1 MKKLCTNRIREL
13 YVLIFTYKLTG
24 SELAKHKN
32 DKQHKNLLN
41 KQIVI
46 GIVVLLL
53 VGIMPLQTFAEPKD
67 DLPKV
72 TILPDGTRI
81 IEKGLHKA
89 IAKPKYTTITD
100 PTGFEAT
107 SAQYP
112 TVAKLY
118 LNNGPTYLCT
128 GVLVDARWVLTAAHC
143 VSNINTGK
151 LTFKSGTAYFGSNS
165 YSIASATVRPDWN
178 GDYLYGNDIAL
189 LKLKSTVSG
198 ITPSTIDGSI
208 DDLGKELNKAG
219 YGRSGTGETG
229 ANTSAGT
236 LHAGQNIYDSTH
248 DQFWDR
254 FNQGYL
260 SDGVLM
266 YDFDDGT
273 PAHDAFFQHFG
284 ITNINSADYDD
295 EVNSASGDSGGPTF
309 DGTTVVGITSYGLTY
324 SFDGITTDVDNSV
337 NSSFGEYSGDTT
349 VAKHKSWIDSVIGG
363 GSDPGKPC
371 NPKKPGCT
379 P

>member
-1 MKKLCTNRIREL
+1 LNRL
-13 YVLIFTYKLTG
+13 VAL
-24 SELAKHKN
+24 
-32 DKQHKNLLN
+32 
-41 KQIVI
+41 
-46 GIVVLLL
+46 GIVGLLL

-67 DLPKV
+67 DQPKV

-81 IEKGLHKA
+81 IEKGLYKA
-89 IAKPKYTTITD
+89 VAKPKYTTITD
-100 PTGFEAT
+100 PTGFLAT
-107 SAQYP
+107 SGQYP

-128 GVLVDARWVLTAAHC
+128 GVLVNAQWVLTAAHC
-143 VSNINTGK
+143 VSNTNTGK

-165 YSIASATVRPDWN
+165 YSIANAIVRPEWN

-189 LKLKSTVSG
+189 LKLKNPVSG
-198 ITPSTIDGSI
+198 ITPSAIDGDI
-208 DDLGKELNKAG
+208 NDVGKELDKTG
-219 YGRSGTGETG
+219 YGRSGTGATG
-229 ANTSAGT
+229 AITSAGI

-248 DQFWDR
+248 DQFWEI
-254 FNQGYL
+254 FNRANL

-273 PAHDAFFQHFG
+273 AVHDAFLQHFG
-284 ITNINSADYDD
+284 ILNINFDNYND

-309 DGTTVVGITSYGLTY
+309 DGNVVVGITSYGLTY
-324 SFDGITTDVDNSV
+324 SFDGVTTDVDNSV

-349 VAKHKSWIDSVIGG
+349 VAKHKNWIDSVIIG
-363 GSDPGKPC
+363 GSGDPGPKPC

-379 P
+379 

>member
-1 MKKLCTNRIREL
+1 
-13 YVLIFTYKLTG
+13 
-24 SELAKHKN
+24 
-32 DKQHKNLLN
+32 
-41 KQIVI
+41 
-46 GIVVLLL
+46 
-53 VGIMPLQTFAEPKD
+53 MPLQTFAEPKD

-100 PTGFEAT
+100 PTGFLPT
-107 SAQYP
+107 SGQYP

-128 GVLVDARWVLTAAHC
+128 GVLVGAQWILTAAHC
-143 VSNINTGK
+143 VSNTNTGK

-165 YSIASATVRPDWN
+165 YSIASAIVRPDWN

-198 ITPSTIDGSI
+198 ITPSAI
-208 DDLGKELNKAG
+208 DDNINDIGNELDKAG
-219 YGRSGTGETG
+219 YGRSGTGYTG
-229 ANTSAGT
+229 ATTSAGT

-248 DQFWDR
+248 DQFWER
-254 FNQGYL
+254 FNRANL

-273 PAHDAFFQHFG
+273 PEHDAFLRHFG
-284 ITNINSADYDD
+284 IEYVNSYLYDD

-309 DGTTVVGITSYGLTY
+309 DGNAVVGITSYGLTY
-324 SFDGITTDVDNSV
+324 SFNGITTDVNNSV
-337 NSSFGEYSGDTT
+337 DSSFGEYSGDTT
-349 VAKHKSWIDSVIGG
+349 VAKHKSWIDSVIGSSSG
-363 GSDPGKPC
+363 DPGPKPC

-379 P
+379 